1 MPFLWYCGM
10 KFKYLSLIKYFHIIL
25 ITSASM
31 DDKNKYKVNMAAF
44 DHIFKQHINAKIG
57 IMKFMI
63 NFLFFD
69 NLLLFKA
76 YLTLKCV

>member
-1 MPFLWYCGM
+1 M
-10 KFKYLSLIKYFHIIL
+10 KFKYLSLSKYFHIIL
-25 ITSASM
+25 ITSAIT

-57 IMKFMI
+57 IIKFMI

-69 NLLLFKA
+69 VLLLFKA
-76 YLTLKCV
+76 YLTLKYV